1 MGGSGRRLQH
11 GFQKCSKCQYTWTWR
26 TRSAC
31 FNCGHCLSPASS
43 PARSPDGAW
52 SDRAASAD
60 AAAGR
65 ARPASRPPWQEA
77 RLRPDTRQVREET
90 LLETIKRRKEELP
103 LEASQA
109 LAGLEA
115 ALQQPTAT
123 APKPELPDEAAQRAW
138 GAARRATKALNEAL
152 DATEGARAWLA
163 KCQAKED
170 ELAAE
175 YALALEEQ
183 ARAIAHAKGCLKGEQ
198 ATPASVSVNLSS
210 VLEGREGLNFE
221 LGVAFDLDGISLTE
235 QEQADWEKTL
245 EQFKQDFTKQVEAM
259 FKPAA
264 EELEKRREGLKKMQ
278 EEFRAKTKK
287 RRMDSEAARPAGEPD
302 PPGDEQ
308 RGAGRDAAGH
318 DSDAAPGTPSQ
329 PEAAPAPR
337 QPQLSAERL
346 AELKKAAREPF
357 TFDSANGSGW
367 GPLTTIWGRPQ
378 ERAQELAR
386 EAHAG
391 QCWLAQETHLH
402 EEEATREEQWLR
414 RQGLR
419 DALTPG
425 TSHPGSLDTQQRR
438 AASGGTGGE
447 VWAARGAAQ
456 PLRGAA
462 AGTRSKRVHPG
473 RRTCLHFEGPKRGGG
488 LAASVYLDIDRQRP
502 TSWEVPRTLG
512 HALRASGRSFVIGGD
527 VNVEPALSADAA
539 RFWLEAVRGQV
550 VCNEEGLG
558 TCHVV
563 ADAPPSE
570 LDYFIVASM
579 FGDCPLRHTGSEAQ
593 VGIMLGKAAR
603 AVIRGLER
611 GMGAVVSRDKSEILG
626 TTERLHRLS
635 EYHMDE
641 GSFAHAKETRN
652 LGVRCAMGAR
662 AGEVAAGRHQ
672 AAAAQLGRAHQRSK
686 LAAIAFGTG
695 PGRSIC
701 LSNLLAAKPWD
712 DPLFDHIARPMEAWA
727 RALQQVKEQDRRALG
742 SAFAAARER
751 LTASG
756 PEGLAGR
763 GPASA
768 AALAAARLGWRA
780 DHIRHTFQREV
791 QAAFIRKHWK
801 DVASHDPLRGHL
813 EGGAAINGLRRR
825 LAKQLADRALASRW
839 SSARQW
845 EADDLNISYFYDT
858 GGPMDSDAEH
868 AIWSRCL

>member
-1 MGGSGRRLQH
+1 
-11 GFQKCSKCQYTWTWR
+11 
-26 TRSAC
+26 
-31 FNCGHCLSPASS
+31 
-43 PARSPDGAW
+43 
-52 SDRAASAD
+52 
-60 AAAGR
+60 
-65 ARPASRPPWQEA
+65 
-77 RLRPDTRQVREET
+77 
-90 LLETIKRRKEELP
+90 
-103 LEASQA
+103 A

-123 APKPELPDEAAQRAW
+123 APKPELPDEAVQRAW
-138 GAARRATKALNEAL
+138 GAARRATKAPNEAL

-308 RGAGRDAAGH
+308 RGAGGDAAGH
-318 DSDAAPGTPSQ
+318 TSDAAPGTPSQ

-367 GPLTTIWGRPQ
+367 GPLATIWGRPQ
-378 ERAQELAR
+378 EMAQELAR

-391 QCWLAQETHLH
+391 QCWLAQETHLQ
-402 EEEATREEQWLR
+402 EEEATREEQWLC

-425 TSHPGSLDTQQRR
+425 TSHLGSLDTQQRR

-473 RRTCLHFEGPKRGGG
+473 RRTCLHFEGLKRGGG
-488 LAASVYLDIDRQRP
+488 PAACVYLDIDRQGP
-502 TSWEVPRTLG
+502 ASWEVLRTLG
-512 HALRASGRSFVIGGD
+512 HALRASGMSFVIGRD

-539 RFWLEAVRGQV
+539 RFWLEAGRGQV
-550 VCNEEGLG
+550 ICNEEGLG
-558 TCHVV
+558 TCHVA
-563 ADAPPSE
+563 ADAPPPE
-570 LDYFIVASM
+570 LDYFIAAIM
-579 FGDCPLRHTGSEAQ
+579 FDDCSLRHTGSEAQ
-593 VGIMLGKAAR
+593 VGIMLGKAAC

-611 GMGAVVSRDKSEILG
+611 GIGAVVSRDKSEILG
-626 TTERLHRLS
+626 ATERLHRRS
-635 EYHMDE
+635 ERRMDE
-641 GSFAHAKETRN
+641 GSFAHAKVTRS
-652 LGVRCAMGAR
+652 LGVCYAMGAR
-662 AGEVAAGRHQ
+662 AGEVAAGRRQ
-672 AAAAQLGRAHQRSK
+672 AAAAQLGRAHQRRRARKEAAVKLVNAGLKPATSYDISCLAWSSSALARWRSK

-701 LSNLLAAKPWD
+701 LSYLLAAKPWD
-712 DPLFDHIARPMEAWA
+712 DPLFDHIAKPMEAWA

-742 SAFAAARER
+742 SASAAARER

-780 DHIRHTFQREV
+780 GHIRRWTDDLGRILDLRETDRHAFQREV
-791 QAAFIRKHWK
+791 QAAFIRKHWR

-825 LAKQLADRALASRW
+825 LAKQLADHALASRW
-839 SSARQW
+839 PSARQW
-845 EADDLNISYFYDT
+845 EADDLNINYFYDS
-858 GGPMDSDAEH
+858 GGPMDSVAEH
-868 AIWSRCL
+868 AIWSRCLVKELLAAVE

>member
-31 FNCGHCLSPASS
+31 FNCGHCLSPAPS

-65 ARPASRPPWQEA
+65 ARPAFRPPWQEA
-77 RLRPDTRQVREET
+77 KLRPDTRQVREET

-103 LEASQA
+103 PEASQA

-152 DATEGARAWLA
+152 DATEGACAWLA

-287 RRMDSEAARPAGEPD
+287 RRMDSEAARPGGEPD

-308 RGAGRDAAGH
+308 RGAGGDAAGH
-318 DSDAAPGTPSQ
+318 TSDAAPGTPSQ

-386 EAHAG
+386 E
-391 QCWLAQETHLH
+391 
-402 EEEATREEQWLR
+402 
-414 RQGLR
+414 
-419 DALTPG
+419 
-425 TSHPGSLDTQQRR
+425 
-438 AASGGTGGE
+438 
-447 VWAARGAAQ
+447 V
-456 PLRGAA
+456 
-462 AGTRSKRVHPG
+462 RSG
-473 RRTCLHFEGPKRGGG
+473 RREAPLSPCEAPPLGGALASTSMGLKRGGA
-488 LAASVYLDIDRQRP
+488 LAASVYLDIDRQGPASR
-502 TSWEVPRTLG
+502 EVLRTLG
-512 HALRASGRSFVIGGD
+512 HALRA
-527 VNVEPALSADAA
+527 
-539 RFWLEAVRGQV
+539 VRGQV
-550 VCNEEGLG
+550 ACNEEGLG
-558 TCHVV
+558 TCHVA

-570 LDYFIVASM
+570 LDYFIVAIM
-579 FGDCPLRHTGSEAQ
+579 FDDCSLRHTGSEAQ
-593 VGIMLGKAAR
+593 VGIMLGKAAC
-603 AVIRGLER
+603 AVIRGLE
-611 GMGAVVSRDKSEILG
+611 GGIGAVVSRDKCEILG

-652 LGVRCAMGAR
+652 LGVRYAMGAR
-662 AGEVAAGRHQ
+662 TGEVAAGRRQ
-672 AAAAQLGRAHQRSK
+672 AAAAQPGRAHQVRRARKEAAVKLVNAGLKPATSYDISCIAWSSPALAGWRSK
-686 LAAIAFGTG
+686 LAASAFGTG
-695 PGRSIC
+695 PGRSTC
-701 LSNLLAAKPWD
+701 LSYLLAAKPWD
-712 DPLFDHIARPMEAWA
+712 DPLFEHIAKPMEAWA

-742 SAFAAARER
+742 SALAAARER

-756 PEGLAGR
+756 PQRRWTDDLGR
-763 GPASA
+763 I
-768 AALAAARLGWRA
+768 LDLRET
-780 DHIRHTFQREV
+780 DRHAFQREV
-791 QAAFIRKHWK
+791 QAALIRKLWR
-801 DVASHDPLRGHL
+801 DAASHDPLRGHL
-813 EGGAAINGLRRR
+813 KDGAAINGLRRR
-825 LAKQLADRALASRW
+825 LAKQLADHALASRR

-858 GGPMDSDAEH
+858 GGPLDSDAEH
-868 AIWSRCL
+868 AIWSRCLVKDPRSDLPLPLTARIVRTAGPWAGEPLHGEVFLDGAAAHAQ